1 MTVREISAELAI
13 DPQATVA
20 HIEDFIRST
29 LELSGH
35 QKVVIG
41 LSGGVDSALS
51 AILCARALGPENV
64 RAFLMPFESSARD
77 SHRDA
82 TAVAESAGLKTET
95 IEITPMAIPYITAQQ
110 PGRLRVGNV
119 LARLRMIV
127 LFDMAKKYDSLVA
140 GTSNKTETYFGYCT
154 WYGDAAC
161 SFQPIA
167 DLYKSQ
173 VWQVAEWLELP
184 QAVLEKAP
192 SADLWP
198 GQTDEGEMGVTYA
211 EADLLLA
218 ALLDRGLH
226 PAALVKEGF
235 SQELI
240 RKVVNTI
247 RTTQYKRQMPPV
259 AYLPGHHVDID
270 YLLDP
275 EYDVEAEL

>member
-1 MTVREISAELAI
+1 MTVREIPAELAI
-13 DPQATVA
+13 DPKTVTA
-20 HIEDFIRST
+20 HIEEFIRLVMTRSNH
-29 LELSGH
+29 E
-35 QKVVIG
+35 KVVIG
-41 LSGGVDSALS
+41 LSGGVDSAVS
-51 AILCARALGPENV
+51 AALCARALGTKNV
-64 RAFLMPFESSARD
+64 RAILMPFETSAKE
-77 SHRDA
+77 SFRDA
-82 TAVAESAGLKTET
+82 MAVANCIGLKTET
-95 IEITPMAIPYITAQQ
+95 MEITPMAAPYIEAEQ
-110 PGRLRVGNV
+110 PGQLRTGNI

-127 LFDMAKKYDSLVA
+127 LFDMAKKHESLVA

-173 VWQVAEWLELP
+173 VWQIAEWLELP

-198 GQTDEGEMGVTYA
+198 GQTDEGEMGITYA
-211 EADLLLA
+211 EADLLLT
-218 ALLDRGLH
+218 ALLDRGMH
-226 PAALVKEGF
+226 PGALVKEGF
-235 SQELI
+235 SEQLV

-259 AYLPGHHVDID
+259 AYLPGHDVDID
-270 YLLDP
+270 YLLAP